1 MRGMKAKTLV
11 YVFLVSCC
19 VAGGLNSAR
28 TCEPFGLVVFGV
40 AGCAALWLA
49 IASHNRPALTRPWPA
64 ERWGE

>member
-28 TCEPFGLVVFGV
+28 TGEPFGLVVFGV
-40 AGCAALWLA
+40 AGFAALWLA
-49 IASHNRPALTRPWPA
+49 IASRNRPA
-64 ERWGE
+64 